1 MSKDN
6 LDNKEIRKNIWRLAW
21 PAILRMGFQSS
32 VSIVTLFMVGN
43 FLGGAESVAAIGLAQ
58 RVMFL
63 VIGTMSAL
71 TIGTTA
77 LVAHYYGAEMEE
89 KSGEVV
95 SQTILIGLVVAILL
109 AIILDIFGPAAI
121 KLLMLGN
128 PDVAVIEMG
137 SSYLRVIGYS
147 MIAGLIMMIINAGQQ
162 GAGDMK
168 RPMYFTLGINIS
180 TVILSVILIPRLGLT
195 GAGLAEGLSRAGG
208 GITALVFLL
217 RGKLVIK
224 VEKEQFLKWQPA
236 VVKRILHIGLPAA
249 GEQLVRQS
257 SQIVYTIIIA
267 SLGTVAIA
275 ANQVVMTVQMT
286 SFMPG
291 FGFGLAAT
299 TLVGQALGAKNPDNA
314 ERYGYETN
322 KLAMIFMGV
331 MGVIFFVWA
340 EPLASFFVTDQEIVD
355 LAALCLRVVAFA
367 QIPFSAVMVISGGLR
382 GAGDTRWVMYLT
394 AGGQWGIRLVLSFIL
409 IWGFGFNLVGAW
421 IAMLLDVLIRG
432 FMTLLR
438 YRSGK
443 WKNIL
448 TIKQEKEPQVRFLE
462 SQ

>member
-1 MSKDN
+1 MSMDN

-32 VSIVTLFMVGN
+32 VGIVTLFLVGN
-43 FLGGAESVAAIGLAQ
+43 FLSGAESVAAIGLAQ
-58 RVMFL
+58 RVLFL

-95 SQTILIGLVVAILL
+95 SQTMLIGLVVAILL
-109 AIILDIFGPAAI
+109 AVIMDIFGPAAM

-128 PDVAVIEMG
+128 PDAAVIEMG
-137 SSYLRVIGYS
+137 SSYLRVVGYS
-147 MIAGLIMMIINAGQQ
+147 MIAGLMMMIINAGQQ

-168 RPMYFTLGINIS
+168 TPLYFSLGINIS
-180 TVILSVILIPRLGLT
+180 AVILCIILIPRLGLT

-208 GITALVFLL
+208 GITALILLL

-224 VEKEQFLKWQPA
+224 VKKEQFLKWQPA
-236 VVKRILHIGLPAA
+236 VVKRILNIGLPAA

-275 ANQVVMTVQMT
+275 ANQVVMTVQTM

-299 TLVGQALGAKNPDNA
+299 TLVGQALGAKKPDNA

-322 KLAMIFMGV
+322 KLAMIFMAL
-331 MGVIFFVWA
+331 MGVIFFIWA
-340 EPLASFFVTDQEIVD
+340 KPLAGFFVTDQEVVD
-355 LAALCLRVVAFA
+355 LAALCLRIMAFA
-367 QIPFSAVMVISGGLR
+367 QIPFSTVMVISGGLR

-394 AGGQWGIRLVLSFIL
+394 AGGQWGIRLLLSFIL
-409 IWGFGFNLVGAW
+409 IWGFGFGLSGAW
-421 IAMLLDVLIRG
+421 IAMLLDVLIRSLL
-432 FMTLLR
+432 TLWR

-443 WKNIL
+443 WKYIMNIEQKNKL
-448 TIKQEKEPQVRFLE
+448 QVQLSE
-462 SQ
+462 S

>member
-1 MSKDN
+1 
-6 LDNKEIRKNIWRLAW
+6 
-21 PAILRMGFQSS
+21 
-32 VSIVTLFMVGN
+32 
-43 FLGGAESVAAIGLAQ
+43 
-58 RVMFL
+58 
-63 VIGTMSAL
+63 
-71 TIGTTA
+71 
-77 LVAHYYGAEMEE
+77 
-89 KSGEVV
+89 
-95 SQTILIGLVVAILL
+95 
-109 AIILDIFGPAAI
+109 
-121 KLLMLGN
+121 
-128 PDVAVIEMG
+128 
-137 SSYLRVIGYS
+137 
-147 MIAGLIMMIINAGQQ
+147 
-162 GAGDMK
+162 
-168 RPMYFTLGINIS
+168 
-180 TVILSVILIPRLGLT
+180 VILSVILLPRLGLT